1 MLSLG
6 ANEAVIGKTFEQK
19 QENVLFMGTYRRP
32 EVYLEQIRSQ
42 DTQAQKEMLQMIE
55 RIQAEPD
62 LSVERALRAVLEEQ
76 DRKISEEDFA
86 LLMNTYYPVEMYL
99 RNYDREQLVTA
110 LVRDRKSTRLN
121 SSH

>member
-6 ANEAVIGKTFEQK
+6 ANEAVNRKNFEQK

-55 RIQAEPD
+55 RIRQSRIYRWNA
-62 LSVERALRAVLEEQ
+62 
-76 DRKISEEDFA
+76 
-86 LLMNTYYPVEMYL
+86 
-99 RNYDREQLVTA
+99 
-110 LVRDRKSTRLN
+110 
-121 SSH
+121 H